1 MTPCRLI
8 VDPPL
13 EGAWNMGFDEALLE
27 QAADDGIATLRFYQW
42 QEPTLSLGYFQA
54 YEERDTHAESR
65 QAAVVRRQSGG
76 GALMHDRELTY
87 SISLP
92 ADHPLAR
99 QSPQLYDVV
108 HRSLINLL
116 AEEEIAA
123 SLHGDSAGAKP
134 AAGEFVGGKP
144 VGGVSD
150 ADSASP
156 NKLAQPSESRRG
168 QRPLPQSEKLA
179 AAEEPFLC
187 FARRTS
193 ADIVLPTA
201 VAAEPPVKIV
211 GSAQRRRR
219 GAVLQHGSVLLDR
232 SPAAPELAGIEQI
245 SGRSLTPNWLTEHWA
260 PALAAA
266 LNLQLRLCN
275 SADDEDVMQ
284 RAEQLRAEKYAS
296 PAWTH
301 RR

>member
-1 MTPCRLI
+1 MPCRLI

-13 EGAWNMGFDEALLE
+13 DGAWNMGFDEALLE
-27 QAADDGIATLRFYQW
+27 QAADAGTATLRFYQW

-54 YEERDTHAESR
+54 YDERDTHAESR

-92 ADHPLAR
+92 ATHPLSR
-99 QSPQLYDVV
+99 QSPRLYDVV
-108 HRSLINLL
+108 HHSLIDLL
-116 AEEEIAA
+116 AAEGIAA
-123 SLHGDSAGAKP
+123 ALHRDRVTTSSATDSHAP
-134 AAGEFVGGKP
+134 I
-144 VGGVSD
+144 
-150 ADSASP
+150 
-156 NKLAQPSESRRG
+156 
-168 QRPLPQSEKLA
+168 EKLA

-245 SGRSLTPNWLTEHWA
+245 SGVSIPPSWLVERWS

-266 LNLQLRLCN
+266 LELNLHDYQPK
-275 SADDEDVMQ
+275 AGEEVMI
-284 RAEQLRAEKYAS
+284 RAEQLRAEKYAA

>member
-13 EGAWNMGFDEALLE
+13 DGTWNMGFDEALLE
-27 QAADDGIATLRFYQW
+27 QAADAGTATLRFYQW

-54 YEERDTHAESR
+54 YDERDTHAESR

-116 AEEEIAA
+116 AEEGITALLHRDRGPSA
-123 SLHGDSAGAKP
+123 SEDD
-134 AAGEFVGGKP
+134 
-144 VGGVSD
+144 SD
-150 ADSASP
+150 ATIDKVP
-156 NKLAQPSESRRG
+156 P
-168 QRPLPQSEKLA
+168 
-179 AAEEPFLC
+179 AEEPFLC

-193 ADIVLPTA
+193 ADVVLPTA
-201 VAAEPPVKIV
+201 VAAELPVKIV

-232 SPAAPELAGIEQI
+232 SPAAPELAGIKQI
-245 SGRSLTPNWLTEHWA
+245 SGKSITPQWLADHWSNV
-260 PALAAA
+260 LAAC
-266 LNLQLRLCN
+266 LQLELRRN
-275 SADDEDVMQ
+275 QPRHGEDVMK
-284 RAEQLRAEKYAS
+284 RAEQLRMEKYAAA
-296 PAWTH
+296 AWT
-301 RR
+301 RRR

>member
-1 MTPCRLI
+1 MLLDYLTAYSEFPLRLCERQFQMTPCRLI

-13 EGAWNMGFDEALLE
+13 DGAWNMGFDEALLE
-27 QAADDGIATLRFYQW
+27 QAADAGTATLRFYQW

-54 YEERDTHAESR
+54 YDERDTHAESR

-116 AEEEIAA
+116 AEEGITA
-123 SLHGDSAGAKP
+123 SLHRDRAANASA
-134 AAGEFVGGKP
+134 
-144 VGGVSD
+144 
-150 ADSASP
+150 ADSDELID
-156 NKLAQPSESRRG
+156 KV
-168 QRPLPQSEKLA
+168 A

-193 ADIVLPTA
+193 ADIVLTTA

-245 SGRSLTPNWLTEHWA
+245 SGVSISPQWLVEHWA
-260 PALAAA
+260 PRLAEALK
-266 LNLQLRLCN
+266 LTLSSYQPRHG
-275 SADDEDVMQ
+275 EDVMD
-284 RAEQLRAEKYAS
+284 RAEELRAEKYAAS
-296 PAWTH
+296 AWTH

>member
-13 EGAWNMGFDEALLE
+13 DGAWNMGFDEALLE
-27 QAADDGIATLRFYQW
+27 QAADAGTATLRFYQW

-54 YEERDTHAESR
+54 YDERDTHAESR

-116 AEEEIAA
+116 AAEGIVAA
-123 SLHGDSAGAKP
+123 LHRES
-134 AAGEFVGGKP
+134 

-156 NKLAQPSESRRG
+156 HKLAQSSESNRE
-168 QRPLPQSEKLA
+168 QSSLPQRSGSP

-245 SGRSLTPNWLTEHWA
+245 AGRAIPPGWFVEHWA
-260 PALAAA
+260 PALAHALELELQPFVPSDDEEVMKRAA
-266 LNLQLRLCN
+266 QLRT
-275 SADDEDVMQ
+275 
-284 RAEQLRAEKYAS
+284 EKYAAS
-296 PAWTH
+296 AWT
-301 RR
+301 RRR

>member
-13 EGAWNMGFDEALLE
+13 DGAWNMGFDEALLE
-27 QAADDGIATLRFYQW
+27 QAAEDGIATLRFYQW

-54 YEERDTHAESR
+54 YNERDTHTESR

-92 ADHPLAR
+92 ASHPFSR
-99 QSPQLYDVV
+99 QSPRLYDVV
-108 HRSLINLL
+108 HRSLIDLL
-116 AEEEIAA
+116 AAEGIVAA
-123 SLHGDSAGAKP
+123 LHRDRSPTPSVTDSDELTDKVTP
-134 AAGEFVGGKP
+134 
-144 VGGVSD
+144 SD
-150 ADSASP
+150 
-156 NKLAQPSESRRG
+156 
-168 QRPLPQSEKLA
+168 
-179 AAEEPFLC
+179 EPFLC

-193 ADIVLPTA
+193 ADVVLPTA
-201 VAAEPPVKIV
+201 VAAEQPVKIV

-245 SGRSLTPNWLTEHWA
+245 SGVSLSSAWLIERWS
-260 PALAAA
+260 PALADA
-266 LNLQLRLCN
+266 LQLELR
-275 SADDEDVMQ
+275 AYQPRDGEDVMK
-284 RAEQLRAEKYAS
+284 RAEQLRAEKYAAS
-296 PAWTH
+296 AWTH

>member
-13 EGAWNMGFDEALLE
+13 DGAWNMGFDEALLE
-27 QAADDGIATLRFYQW
+27 QAADAGIATLRFYQW

-54 YEERDTHAESR
+54 YDERDTHAESR

-108 HRSLINLL
+108 HRSLIDLL
-116 AEEEIAA
+116 AAEGIVA
-123 SLHGDSAGAKP
+123 SLHADTVKHP
-134 AAGEFVGGKP
+134 L

-156 NKLAQPSESRRG
+156 YKLAQPVKSNREQSS
-168 QRPLPQSEKLA
+168 LPQNSNSA

-245 SGRSLTPNWLTEHWA
+245 SGVSISPSWLVERWS

-266 LNLQLRLCN
+266 LELNLHDYRPKPG
-275 SADDEDVMQ
+275 EEVMI
-284 RAEQLRAEKYAS
+284 RAEQLRAEKYAA

>member
-13 EGAWNMGFDEALLE
+13 DGAWNMGFDEALLE
-27 QAADDGIATLRFYQW
+27 QAADHGTATLRFYQW

-54 YEERDTHAESR
+54 YDERDTHAESR
-65 QAAVVRRQSGG
+65 QAAVVRRKSGG
-76 GALMHDRELTY
+76 VALMHDRELTY

-108 HRSLINLL
+108 HRSLIDLL
-116 AEEEIAA
+116 AAEGIVA
-123 SLHGDSAGAKP
+123 SLHADTVKHP
-134 AAGEFVGGKP
+134 L

-156 NKLAQPSESRRG
+156 YKLAQPVKSNREQSS
-168 QRPLPQSEKLA
+168 LPQNSNSA

-201 VAAEPPVKIV
+201 AAAEPPVKIV

-245 SGRSLTPNWLTEHWA
+245 SGVSISPSWLVERWSPRLAEALKLTLSHYQPRHG
-260 PALAAA
+260 
-266 LNLQLRLCN
+266 
-275 SADDEDVMQ
+275 EDVME
-284 RAEQLRAEKYAS
+284 RAEELRAEKYAAS
-296 PAWTH
+296 AWTH

>member
-13 EGAWNMGFDEALLE
+13 DGAWNMGFDEALLE
-27 QAADDGIATLRFYQW
+27 QAADAGVATLRFYQW

-54 YEERDTHAESR
+54 YDERDTHAESR

-87 SISLP
+87 SLSLP
-92 ADHPLAR
+92 AEHPFAR

-108 HRSLINLL
+108 HHSLIALL
-116 AEEEIAA
+116 AAEGITASLHRDRAA
-123 SLHGDSAGAKP
+123 SLHP
-134 AAGEFVGGKP
+134 
-144 VGGVSD
+144 
-150 ADSASP
+150 SP
-156 NKLAQPSESRRG
+156 NDEPIAKVSP
-168 QRPLPQSEKLA
+168 
-179 AAEEPFLC
+179 AEEPFLC
-187 FARRTS
+187 FARRTA
-193 ADIVLPTA
+193 ADVVLPTA
-201 VAAEPPVKIV
+201 LVAEPPVKIV

-245 SGRSLTPNWLTEHWA
+245 SGVSLSPDWLAKKWA
-260 PALAAA
+260 GRLAAA
-266 LNLQLRLCN
+266 LNLELVSFDPQ
-275 SADDEDVMQ
+275 DDEVVMQ
-284 RAEQLRAEKYAS
+284 RAGQLRSEKYADS
-296 PAWTH
+296 TWTC

>member
-13 EGAWNMGFDEALLE
+13 DGAWNMGFDEALLE
-27 QAADDGIATLRFYQW
+27 QAADLGVATLRFYQW

-54 YEERDTHAESR
+54 YDERDTHAESR

-108 HRSLINLL
+108 HRSLIELL
-116 AEEEIAA
+116 AEEGITA

-134 AAGEFVGGKP
+134 AAGES

-150 ADSASP
+150 ADFASP
-156 NKLAQPSESRRG
+156 PNLPQPLESSRN
-168 QRPLPQSEKLA
+168 QSPLPQEERVA
-179 AAEEPFLC
+179 VADEPFLC

-193 ADIVLPTA
+193 ADVVLPTA
-201 VAAEPPVKIV
+201 VAAELPVKIV

-232 SPAAPELAGIEQI
+232 SPAAPELAGIKQI
-245 SGRSLTPNWLTEHWA
+245 SGKSITPRWLVDHWSNV
-260 PALAAA
+260 LAAC
-266 LNLQLRLCN
+266 LQLEFHRN
-275 SADDEDVMQ
+275 QPRHGEDVMK
-284 RAEQLRAEKYAS
+284 RAEQLRIEKYAAV
-296 PAWTH
+296 AWT
-301 RR
+301 RRR

>member
-13 EGAWNMGFDEALLE
+13 DGAWNMGFDEALLE
-27 QAADDGIATLRFYQW
+27 QAADAGTATLRFYQW
-42 QEPTLSLGYFQA
+42 QEPTLSLGYFQS
-54 YEERDTHAESR
+54 YDERDTHAASR

-87 SISLP
+87 SLSLP

-99 QSPQLYDVV
+99 QSPQLYDVA
-108 HRSLINLL
+108 HRSLIECL
-116 AEEEIAA
+116 AAEGVGAALHSDRDTPPAAAA
-123 SLHGDSAGAKP
+123 SP
-134 AAGEFVGGKP
+134 ALTGKVEP
-144 VGGVSD
+144 SDSD
-150 ADSASP
+150 AA
-156 NKLAQPSESRRG
+156 
-168 QRPLPQSEKLA
+168 
-179 AAEEPFLC
+179 EPFLC

-193 ADIVLPTA
+193 ADIVLPGS

-219 GAVLQHGSVLLDR
+219 GAVLQHGSILLDR

-245 SGRSLTPNWLTEHWA
+245 SGVSITPDWIVKNWKGSLATLLKLKLTPFQ
-260 PALAAA
+260 P
-266 LNLQLRLCN
+266 
-275 SADDEDVMQ
+275 ADDSALMD
-284 RAEQLRAEKYAS
+284 RAEELRAGKYADS
-296 PAWTH
+296 AWTQ

>member
-13 EGAWNMGFDEALLE
+13 DGAWNMGFDEALLE
-27 QAADDGIATLRFYQW
+27 QAADQGIATLRFYQW
-42 QEPTLSLGYFQA
+42 QEPTLSLGYFQT
-54 YEERDTHAESR
+54 YDERDTHAESR

-92 ADHPLAR
+92 ANHPLSR

-108 HRSLINLL
+108 HRSLIESL
-116 AEEEIAA
+116 ASEGVVATLHRDRAA
-123 SLHGDSAGAKP
+123 N
-134 AAGEFVGGKP
+134 AAV
-144 VGGVSD
+144 
-150 ADSASP
+150 ADNNEP
-156 NKLAQPSESRRG
+156 TDKVT
-168 QRPLPQSEKLA
+168 A
-179 AAEEPFLC
+179 ADEPFLC

-245 SGRSLTPNWLTEHWA
+245 SGVSISPSWLVEHWGPRLA
-260 PALAAA
+260 EALK
-266 LNLQLRLCN
+266 LTLSPYQPRHG
-275 SADDEDVMQ
+275 EDVME
-284 RAEQLRAEKYAS
+284 RAKELRAEKYAAS
-296 PAWTH
+296 AWTH

>member
-13 EGAWNMGFDEALLE
+13 DGAWNMGFDEALLE
-27 QAADDGIATLRFYQW
+27 QAADAGVATLRFYQW

-54 YEERDTHAESR
+54 YDERDTHAESR
-65 QAAVVRRQSGG
+65 QAAIVRRQSGG

-108 HRSLINLL
+108 HRSLIELL
-116 AEEEIAA
+116 AAEGIVA
-123 SLHGDSAGAKP
+123 SLHRES
-134 AAGEFVGGKP
+134 

-150 ADSASP
+150 ADSTSP
-156 NKLAQPSESRRG
+156 DSPAQPVES
-168 QRPLPQSEKLA
+168 PA
-179 AAEEPFLC
+179 EPFLC

-193 ADIVLPTA
+193 ADVVLPTTL
-201 VAAEPPVKIV
+201 AAEPPVKIV

-245 SGRSLTPNWLTEHWA
+245 SGVSLSPAWLTEKWSV
-260 PALAAA
+260 ALAAA
-266 LNLQLRLCN
+266 LHLDLSPFDSQ
-275 SADDEDVMQ
+275 SDELVMK
-284 RAEQLRAEKYAS
+284 RAEELRSDKYADS
-296 PAWTH
+296 AWT
-301 RR
+301 RRR

>member
-8 VDPPL
+8 IDPPL
-13 EGAWNMGFDEALLE
+13 DGAWNMGFDEALLE
-27 QAADDGIATLRFYQW
+27 QAADGGIATLRFYQW

-54 YEERDTHAESR
+54 YDERDTHAESR

-92 ADHPLAR
+92 ADHPLSR
-99 QSPQLYDVV
+99 QSPRLYDIV
-108 HRSLINLL
+108 HRSLIDLL
-116 AEEEIAA
+116 AAEGIIAA
-123 SLHGDSAGAKP
+123 LHRDRAPALSA
-134 AAGEFVGGKP
+134 
-144 VGGVSD
+144 
-150 ADSASP
+150 ADSNEP
-156 NKLAQPSESRRG
+156 TDKV
-168 QRPLPQSEKLA
+168 A
-179 AAEEPFLC
+179 AADEPFLC

-193 ADIVLPTA
+193 ADVVLPTA

-245 SGRSLTPNWLTEHWA
+245 SGVAILPEWLVERWSPT
-260 PALAAA
+260 LADA
-266 LNLQLRLCN
+266 LQLELHAYQPRHG
-275 SADDEDVMQ
+275 EDVMQ
-284 RAEQLRAEKYAS
+284 RAEQLQAEKYAAS
-296 PAWTH
+296 AWTH

>member
-13 EGAWNMGFDEALLE
+13 DGAWNMGFDEALLE
-27 QAADDGIATLRFYQW
+27 QAADSGVATLRFYQW
-42 QEPTLSLGYFQA
+42 QEPTLSLGYFQS
-54 YEERDTHAESR
+54 YDERDTHAASR

-87 SISLP
+87 SLTLP

-108 HRSLINLL
+108 HRSLI
-116 AEEEIAA
+116 AC
-123 SLHGDSAGAKP
+123 
-134 AAGEFVGGKP
+134 
-144 VGGVSD
+144 
-150 ADSASP
+150 
-156 NKLAQPSESRRG
+156 
-168 QRPLPQSEKLA
+168 LA
-179 AAEEPFLC
+179 AEGVGAALHSDRSDPSTAPTSPALTGKVEPDDNDAAEPFLC

-193 ADIVLPTA
+193 ADVVLPGS

-219 GAVLQHGSVLLDR
+219 GAVLQHGSILLDR

-245 SGRSLTPNWLTEHWA
+245 SGVSISPEWIIKNWTASLSSLLDLHLQTLQPVA
-260 PALAAA
+260 DSALMA
-266 LNLQLRLCN
+266 
-275 SADDEDVMQ
+275 
-284 RAEQLRAEKYAS
+284 RAEELRAGKYADS
-296 PAWTH
+296 AWTH

>member
-13 EGAWNMGFDEALLE
+13 DGAWNMGFDEALLE
-27 QAADDGIATLRFYQW
+27 QAADAGTATLRFYQW

-54 YEERDTHAESR
+54 YDERDTHAESR

-99 QSPQLYDVV
+99 QSPHLYDVV

-116 AEEEIAA
+116 AEQGIAA
-123 SLHGDSAGAKP
+123 SLHRDRGPGAS
-134 AAGEFVGGKP
+134 EIDN
-144 VGGVSD
+144 D
-150 ADSASP
+150 AVID
-156 NKLAQPSESRRG
+156 KV
-168 QRPLPQSEKLA
+168 A

-193 ADIVLPTA
+193 ADIVLATA

-245 SGRSLTPNWLTEHWA
+245 SGRSLTRDWLVEHWA

-266 LNLQLRLCN
+266 LNLQLSPCQ

>member
-13 EGAWNMGFDEALLE
+13 DGPWNMGFDEALLE
-27 QAADDGIATLRFYQW
+27 QAAEDGIATLRFYQW

-54 YEERDTHAESR
+54 YDERDTHTESR

-92 ADHPLAR
+92 ATHPLSR
-99 QSPQLYDVV
+99 QSPRLYDVV
-108 HRSLINLL
+108 HHSLINLL
-116 AEEEIAA
+116 AAEGIVA
-123 SLHGDSAGAKP
+123 SLHRES
-134 AAGEFVGGKP
+134 

-150 ADSASP
+150 ADAASP
-156 NKLAQPSESRRG
+156 PNLPQPLESTRG
-168 QRPLPQSEKLA
+168 RRPLPQTDKVA
-179 AAEEPFLC
+179 AADEPFLC

-193 ADIVLPTA
+193 ADVVLPTA
-201 VAAEPPVKIV
+201 VAAEQPVKIV

-219 GAVLQHGSVLLDR
+219 GAVLQHGSVLLNR

-245 SGRSLTPNWLTEHWA
+245 SGVSISPDWLAERWS

-266 LNLQLRLCN
+266 LQLELR
-275 SADDEDVMQ
+275 AYEPRGGEDVMK
-284 RAEQLRAEKYAS
+284 RAEQLRAEKYAAL
-296 PAWTH
+296 AWTH

>member
-13 EGAWNMGFDEALLE
+13 DGAWNMGFDEVLLE

-54 YEERDTHAESR
+54 YDERDTHAESR

-92 ADHPLAR
+92 AAHPLSR

-108 HRSLINLL
+108 HRSLIDLL
-116 AEEEIAA
+116 AAEGIIAA
-123 SLHGDSAGAKP
+123 LHRERAPSLSTVANTEPTDKLP
-134 AAGEFVGGKP
+134 AA
-144 VGGVSD
+144 D
-150 ADSASP
+150 
-156 NKLAQPSESRRG
+156 
-168 QRPLPQSEKLA
+168 
-179 AAEEPFLC
+179 EPFLC

-193 ADIVLPTA
+193 ADVVLPTA
-201 VAAEPPVKIV
+201 VAAEQPVKIV

-245 SGRSLTPNWLTEHWA
+245 SGVSLSPNWLAERWS
-260 PALAAA
+260 PPLAAA
-266 LNLQLRLCN
+266 LQLELHAYQPR
-275 SADDEDVMQ
+275 DGEDVMK
-284 RAEQLRAEKYAS
+284 RAEQLRAEKYAAL
-296 PAWTH
+296 AWT
-301 RR
+301 RRR

>member
-13 EGAWNMGFDEALLE
+13 DGAWNMGFDEALLE
-27 QAADDGIATLRFYQW
+27 EAADDGIATLRFYQW

-54 YEERDTHAESR
+54 YDERDTHAESR

-92 ADHPLAR
+92 ADHPLSR
-99 QSPQLYDVV
+99 QSPRLYDVV
-108 HRSLINLL
+108 HRSLIDLL
-116 AEEEIAA
+116 ASEGIVATLHRDRAPALSAA
-123 SLHGDSAGAKP
+123 N
-134 AAGEFVGGKP
+134 
-144 VGGVSD
+144 SD
-150 ADSASP
+150 EPTD
-156 NKLAQPSESRRG
+156 
-168 QRPLPQSEKLA
+168 KLA

-193 ADIVLPTA
+193 VDVVLPTA

-245 SGRSLTPNWLTEHWA
+245 SGVSILPEWLVERWSPT
-260 PALAAA
+260 LADA
-266 LNLQLRLCN
+266 LQLELHAYQPRHG
-275 SADDEDVMQ
+275 EDVMQ
-284 RAEQLRAEKYAS
+284 RAEQLRAEKYAAS
-296 PAWTH
+296 AWTH

>member
-1 MTPCRLI
+1 MTPCRFI

-13 EGAWNMGFDEALLE
+13 DGAWNMGFDEALLE
-27 QAADDGIATLRFYQW
+27 QAADAGTATLRFYQW

-54 YEERDTHAESR
+54 YDERDTHAESR

-116 AEEEIAA
+116 AAEGIVA
-123 SLHGDSAGAKP
+123 SLHRDRAPAIV
-134 AAGEFVGGKP
+134 AAG
-144 VGGVSD
+144 SD
-150 ADSASP
+150 EP
-156 NKLAQPSESRRG
+156 I
-168 QRPLPQSEKLA
+168 EKLA

-245 SGRSLTPNWLTEHWA
+245 SGVSIPPSWLVEHWS

-266 LNLQLRLCN
+266 LQLNLHDYRPKPG
-275 SADDEDVMQ
+275 EEVMV
-284 RAEQLRAEKYAS
+284 RAEQLRAEKYAAS
-296 PAWTH
+296 AWTH

>member
-13 EGAWNMGFDEALLE
+13 DGAWNMGFDEALLE
-27 QAADDGIATLRFYQW
+27 QAADANLATLRFYQW
-42 QEPTLSLGYFQA
+42 AEPTLSLGYFQA
-54 YEERDTHAESR
+54 YDERDTHPESR

-92 ADHPLAR
+92 ASHPLSR
-99 QSPQLYDVV
+99 QAPQFYDVV
-108 HRSLINLL
+108 HRSLIELL
-116 AEEEIAA
+116 AAEGIVAA
-123 SLHGDSAGAKP
+123 LHRETVRHES
-134 AAGEFVGGKP
+134 

-156 NKLAQPSESRRG
+156 QKIAQPSKSTRS
-168 QRPLPQSEKLA
+168 QKPLPQEGRVA
-179 AAEEPFLC
+179 AVEEPFLC

-193 ADIVLPTA
+193 ADVVLSTA
-201 VAAEPPVKIV
+201 VPAEPSVKIV

-232 SPAAPELAGIEQI
+232 SLAAPELAGIEQI
-245 SGRSLTPNWLTEHWA
+245 SGVSILPVWLAERWS

-266 LNLQLRLCN
+266 LQLELYDYQPRHG
-275 SADDEDVMQ
+275 EDVMK
-284 RAEQLRAEKYAS
+284 RAEQLRTEKYAA

>member
-8 VDPPL
+8 IDPPL
-13 EGAWNMGFDEALLE
+13 DGAWNMGFDEALLE

-54 YEERDTHAESR
+54 YDERDTHAESR

-92 ADHPLAR
+92 ADHPLSR

-108 HRSLINLL
+108 HRSLIDLL
-116 AEEEIAA
+116 AADGIVAA
-123 SLHGDSAGAKP
+123 LHRERAPSLSAVDNAEP
-134 AAGEFVGGKP
+134 T
-144 VGGVSD
+144 D
-150 ADSASP
+150 
-156 NKLAQPSESRRG
+156 KLP
-168 QRPLPQSEKLA
+168 

-193 ADIVLPTA
+193 IDVVLPTA

-232 SPAAPELAGIEQI
+232 SPAAPELAGIAQI
-245 SGRSLTPNWLTEHWA
+245 SGVSVSPAWLVERWS
-260 PALAAA
+260 PKLAAA
-266 LNLQLRLCN
+266 LQLELHDYQPRHG
-275 SADDEDVMQ
+275 EDVMK
-284 RAEQLRAEKYAS
+284 RAEQLRTEKYAA